1 MDIYTEDDFDENNPV
16 TKANYADVPEEDK
29 YEKFEI
35 SDEKEEFE
43 DEDYDED
50 DESDLDH
57 TTLVQ
62 VLSNSSTESRCS
74 ILQEEIRLLKLEN
87 DLLLSREKSLKDRLE
102 LLGNDNETLNTKVLE
117 YEVKVSSLNKEID
130 LVKCRSEARQST
142 LENNYR
148 ELCSKIAASEE
159 LNQKMR
165 FDLNQQRAKNT
176 VLEELVENKN
186 TAIAE
191 LERRMEHLAPSSQIT
206 VKLNGEVQSDDK
218 YKDLK
223 YRLHA
228 TERQLDQVVTEL
240 SKVVS
245 HNTSLNNDANSKTS
259 TKYLD
264 YRALIKDYNQKSLRV
279 KELEERL
286 SSDENKSK
294 IATLED
300 SIKILNEKLATRSN
314 ALKETERELKEF
326 YSKQLD
332 DLRTNISEHKQM
344 IDSKVQEL
352 NTYRDRIES
361 MKMELDLKNKSIID
375 KNEALNREKSQNHE
389 IFLENESLKRK
400 INEYMDQI
408 RSLKL
413 ENQVLLDREATHI
426 AEFKNY
432 SNETDLKLKKMELVL
447 RHTQQMNNK
456 PNSTQNDETDKKDY
470 SEFKNQLLEEFSEIK
485 QLLNTLERSKKEQQQ
500 NNNLILTLR
509 HQNDTTMTA
518 LREENKNALNSFSEK
533 NNTTLTELKQQNMN
547 LATTVTDNV
556 NKVLNSLNN
565 NSDNLLKEIKSQLE
579 SLKDELRASEAEKF
593 VPETPTKTP
602 NLDEANIEA
611 SDDSLSEKYNKLK
624 ESFKETTTTLLRK
637 EKVLIDSL
645 KKTVLECH
653 TYKMQLEE
661 LKNSTPNAD
670 DNAGVTKSSLKCS
683 CKDMVKRDSDSKV
696 KNCWCRFKNFTNL
709 RRALSRK
716 AMLLESQVLDSMEK
730 PKVKRRTRQSENLE

>member
-16 TKANYADVPEEDK
+16 TKANYAGVPEEEK
-29 YEKFEI
+29 YENFEI
-35 SDEKEEFE
+35 SDEKEDFE
-43 DEDYDED
+43 DEDYEED
-50 DESDLDH
+50 DESDLDQ
-57 TTLVQ
+57 TSMAQ
-62 VLSNSSTESRCS
+62 VLANTSTESRCS

-87 DLLLSREKSLKDRLE
+87 DLLISREKSLKDRVE
-102 LLGNDNETLNTKVLE
+102 LLGKDNETLNNKVLE

-130 LVKCRSEARQST
+130 LIKCRSDARQST

-148 ELCSKIAASEE
+148 ELCSKIAASED

-176 VLEELVENKN
+176 VLEELIENKN

-191 LERRMEHLAPSSQIT
+191 LERRMEHLVPSTKTILR
-206 VKLNGEVQSDDK
+206 LNGEVQSDDK

-245 HNTSLNNDANSKTS
+245 YNTTLNNDQDSKTS

-264 YRALIKDYNQKSLRV
+264 YRALIKDYNAKSVKL
-279 KELEERL
+279 KELEERI
-286 SSDENKSK
+286 SNDENKSK

-300 SIKILNEKLATRSN
+300 NIKILNGKLAVRSM

-332 DLRTNISEHKQM
+332 DLKTNISEHKQI

-352 NTYRDRIES
+352 NVYKDRIES
-361 MKMELDLKNKSIID
+361 MKQELDLKNKSIID
-375 KNEALNREKSQNHE
+375 KNDALNREKSQNHE

-400 INEYMDQI
+400 INEYLDQI
-408 RSLKL
+408 RSLNMEK
-413 ENQVLLDREATHI
+413 QVLLDREATHM

-456 PNSTQNDETDKKDY
+456 TNSTQNEEKDKNDY
-470 SEFKNQLLEEFSEIK
+470 SEFKNELLEQFTEIK
-485 QLLNTLERSKKEQQQ
+485 QLLNTLERSKKEHQQ

-509 HQNDTTMTA
+509 HQNDTAMTA

-533 NNTTLTELKQQNMN
+533 NNATLSELKQQNMN
-547 LATTVTDNV
+547 LVTTVTDNV
-556 NKVLNSLNN
+556 NQVLYSLNN
-565 NSDNLLKEIKSQLE
+565 NSENLLKEIKSQLE
-579 SLKDELRASEAEKF
+579 SLKEELRTNEAEKF

-602 NLDEANIEA
+602 NLDEGNVES
-611 SDDSLSEKYNKLK
+611 SDDPLPEKYNKLK
-624 ESFKETTTTLLRK
+624 EAFKETTTTLLRK

-653 TYKMQLEE
+653 TYKMKLDE
-661 LKNSTPNAD
+661 LTNSSSHPE
-670 DNAGVTKSSLKCS
+670 DNFHSVKSSLKCS
-683 CKDMVKRDSDSKV
+683 CKDLVKRDSETKV
-696 KNCWCRFKNFTNL
+696 KNCWCRFKNFSNL

-716 AMLLESQVLDSMEK
+716 AMLRESEVLESFEK
-730 PKVKRRTRQSENLE
+730 PKVKRRTRQSDNLE